1 MQFNEI
7 FSNTPIDESIKGE
20 AIKQGAK
27 KAARY
32 AKVVGKKA
40 VEGAKVAGKKT
51 IAAAKKANDKINAFA
66 DAHPKATI
74 AGLSAWSGINAAKS
88 LEGKSHKRRKHE
100 SLSSF
105 EEKKTVIAKKYKGK
119 DFKKIFGKNNMA
131 KKATKN
137 ESLVEK
143 LERVTNNVR
152 ITNEANLAGIGKS
165 AVNGLKTFG
174 KNVGD
179 TAKTVGGAIKKH
191 PVRTAAIAGTGLA
204 GYGAYKGVK
213 KAVNGAKK
221 AGKAAYQ
228 DWKV

>member
-32 AKVVGKKA
+32 AKVAGKKA

-74 AGLSAWSGINAAKS
+74 AGLSAWSGINAANSVK
-88 LEGKSHKRRKHE
+88 KRKHE
-100 SLSSF
+100 SLSPF
-105 EEKKTVIAKKYKGK
+105 KEKKIS
-119 DFKKIFGKNNMA
+119 GKNNMV

-152 ITNEANLAGIGKS
+152 ITNEANLAGMGKS

-204 GYGAYKGVK
+204 GYGAYKGIK

>member
-32 AKVVGKKA
+32 ARVMSKKA
-40 VEGAKVAGKKT
+40 INKTKKYLKQPATKGQVIGAALVGSAVRGKAEK
-51 IAAAKKANDKINAFA
+51 IHQAKLAKKQKN
-66 DAHPKATI
+66 
-74 AGLSAWSGINAAKS
+74 
-88 LEGKSHKRRKHE
+88 E
-100 SLSSF
+100 SLTPF
-105 EEKKTVIAKKYKGK
+105 KEKKTVIAKKYKGK
-119 DFKKIFGKNNMA
+119 DFKKIFGKNNIA

-152 ITNEANLAGIGKS
+152 TTNEANLAGIGKS

-174 KNVGD
+174 KNIGD